1 MWHKEQDID
10 KECEESHEEGWQQQ
24 DKKRQQEARRVGG
37 RMEVGRDRQAE
48 ADEGQEG
55 SDWVDDEDRG

>member
-10 KECEESHEEGWQQQ
+10 EECEESDEECWQQQ
-24 DKKRQQEARRVGG
+24 YEERQQEARRVGG

-48 ADEGQEG
+48 ADEG
-55 SDWVDDEDRG
+55 